1 MFLRDNARI
10 DVFVSGVDKTFF
22 GYAPIALVL
31 LFSNDFDG
39 TFVLYETKITLCV
52 EAEKVGAIG
61 AVAIVRVP
69 IVVVRADI
77 VALIDKSSP
86 AVVNAQPVDWIEVE
100 LDEVDDLPDVIIP
113 VAIGSDDVGEL

>member
-1 MFLRDNARI
+1 MLIKLF
-10 DVFVSGVDKTFF
+10 GVCANSY
-22 GYAPIALVL
+22 GL
-31 LFSNDFDG
+31 LCSNDFDG
-39 TFVLYETKITLCV
+39 AFVLNETKIALCV
-52 EAEKVGAIG
+52 EAEEVGAIG
-61 AVAIVRVP
+61 AFAVVRVP

-86 AVVNAQPVDWIEVE
+86 AVVDAQPVDWIEVE